1 MTRRLKGLSAAL
13 GVAAAMGIAA
23 GCSQVDEEAAQTPDG
38 APTIANSAVQT
49 DAEGNTV
56 ETEAPA
62 GGDQGDNG
70 DAGGGGAEAQIE
82 AGLVVFQQACTACH
96 LDDGKAGGGIGPQ
109 VAGQG
114 LDPEAVRAQ
123 IVNGGA
129 GMPAGLATG
138 QDLDDVVAYVESL
151 Q

>member
-13 GVAAAMGIAA
+13 AVAAAVGIAA
-23 GCSQVDEEAAQTPDG
+23 GCSQVDEEAAQTPDD
-38 APTIANSAVQT
+38 APTIANSAIQT

-56 ETEAPA
+56 ETEAPPE
-62 GGDQGDNG
+62 G
-70 DAGGGGAEAQIE
+70 DAGDGGDGGEAQVE

-96 LDDGKAGGGIGPQ
+96 LDDGKAAGGIGPQ

>member
-1 MTRRLKGLSAAL
+1 
-13 GVAAAMGIAA
+13 MGIAA

-56 ETEAPA
+56 ETEAPSGDA
-62 GGDQGDNG
+62 GDDAGG
-70 DAGGGGAEAQIE
+70 DAGGGEAQIE

-96 LDDGKAGGGIGPQ
+96 LDDGNAGGGIGPQ
-109 VAGQG
+109 VAAQG

-123 IVNGGA
+123 IGNGGA